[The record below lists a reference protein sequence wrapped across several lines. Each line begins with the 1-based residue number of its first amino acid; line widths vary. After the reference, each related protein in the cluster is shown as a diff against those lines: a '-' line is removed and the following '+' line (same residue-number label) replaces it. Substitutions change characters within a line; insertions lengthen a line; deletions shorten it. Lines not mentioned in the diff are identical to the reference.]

1 MDREKNSPVNIP
13 IMYLVKTP
21 QIIQQ
26 LFPNFI
32 WKIPTDEKVLYLT
45 FDDGPIPEV
54 TPWVAEQLEAYQARG
69 TFFCVGD
76 NVRKHPDVFD
86 RLLEGG
92 HEVGNHTF
100 NHLNGWGA
108 DNIPYFHNVR
118 RCANEVQSELFRP
131 PYGRLSPRQAQF
143 LQRHYSIVMWD
154 VLSAD
159 FDPKISWEQCFLNVT
174 KHAGPGSIVVL
185 HDSLKAES
193 KLREVLPRIL
203 EYYASRGY
211 RFEAIDEAALSKL
224 QDLRR
229 SA

>member
-1 MDREKNSPVNIP
+1 
-13 IMYLVKTP
+13 
-21 QIIQQ
+21 
-26 LFPNFI
+26 
-32 WKIPTDEKVLYLT
+32 
-45 FDDGPIPEV
+45 
-54 TPWVAEQLEAYQARG
+54 
-69 TFFCVGD
+69 
-76 NVRKHPDVFD
+76 
-86 RLLEGG
+86 
-92 HEVGNHTF
+92 
-100 NHLNGWGA
+100 
-108 DNIPYFHNVR
+108 
-118 RCANEVQSELFRP
+118 
-131 PYGRLSPRQAQF
+131 
-143 LQRHYSIVMWD
+143 MWD

>member
-108 DNIPYFHNVR
+108 DNIP
-118 RCANEVQSELFRP
+118 
-131 PYGRLSPRQAQF
+131 
-143 LQRHYSIVMWD
+143 
-154 VLSAD
+154 
-159 FDPKISWEQCFLNVT
+159 ISTMF
-174 KHAGPGSIVVL
+174 AVVL
-185 HDSLKAES
+185 M
-193 KLREVLPRIL
+193 RCN
-203 EYYASRGY
+203 
-211 RFEAIDEAALSKL
+211 LSYLDPPTVGLVRDKPNSYSGIIRL
-224 QDLRR
+224 
-229 SA
+229 